1 MVVSSGSLSL
11 SDGSGLPAANNGCG
25 GRGRFGE
32 PPYCDEGVPGLGLP
46 LMSAGSNDTLL
57 GGGLPYSFDT
67 LEGMKDIVGDS
78 DSRDVGL

>member
-1 MVVSSGSLSL
+1 
-11 SDGSGLPAANNGCG
+11 
-25 GRGRFGE
+25 
-32 PPYCDEGVPGLGLP
+32 
-46 LMSAGSNDTLL
+46 MSAGSNDTLL